1 MQYITCVI
9 FPYMSNVF
17 EVLNYVLSLQIYC
30 CPVLENALLK
40 KMSVCLPRRREV
52 VGAGTGRGVQLPL
65 LTLDQKETTLLG

>member
-1 MQYITCVI
+1 MHYLCNLSIYQ
-9 FPYMSNVF
+9 SNVF